1 MYLRNS
7 KWSMTRK
14 RRPIHWFRIILLI
27 VLIAISVYV
36 QKVVVPTF
44 PPPFVPTATA
54 TRAPASFVAD
64 AQLAFNDGKLLQAIE
79 AYNQAIH
86 ANPDDP
92 TVYVALARVQVFA
105 GQYTEAVVSA
115 KSAILLNADNSMA
128 HAALGWAY
136 AQQVDF
142 ENAERSIVRALELDP
157 NNGVAHAFYAELL
170 GNQYLNNIGPLD
182 AITLAGEESKV
193 AISLAPNTI
202 EAHRA
207 RGYIL
212 YITANYEDAIAE
224 YRSAININATIPDL
238 HIDLG
243 LAYRALN
250 LIDDAVQEYTLAN
263 TLNPTDSRPNL
274 YASRALAAVGSYGQA
289 TQYAEGAVTIDPTDP
304 YLRGNW
310 GVMLY
315 KNVDLPNAVIQ
326 LSLAVDGGTSEDGQ
340 AIQPLVLTPH
350 DARAVETYYFYALA
364 LSYTRHCDRVLPVA
378 QQIQAAV
385 PLDETAV
392 FNANA
397 AIEICQQS
405 ILTPSPV
412 PTVTTLPGTTIT
424 PSP

>member
-1 MYLRNS
+1 
-7 KWSMTRK
+7 MTRK

-27 VLIAISVYV
+27 VLIAIAVYV
-36 QKVVVPTF
+36 QRVVVPTV

-64 AQLAFNDGKLLQAIE
+64 AQQAFNDGKLLQAIDL
-79 AYNQAIH
+79 YNQAIH
-86 ANPDDP
+86 ASPDDP
-92 TVYVALARVQVFA
+92 TIYVALARVQVFA

-115 KSAILLNADNSMA
+115 QYAILLNPDNSMA

-136 AQQVDF
+136 AQQADY
-142 ENAERSIVRALELDP
+142 ENAEKSILRALELDP
-157 NNGVAHAFYAELL
+157 NNGMAHAFYAELL

-193 AISLAPNTI
+193 AINLAPNTI

-212 YITANYEDAIAE
+212 YITANYEEAVAE
-224 YRSAININATIPDL
+224 FRSAIDINANIPDL

-243 LAYRALN
+243 LTYRALA
-250 LIDDAVQEYTLAN
+250 LTDDAVQEYTLAN
-263 TLNPTDSRPNL
+263 TLNPTDTRPSL

-289 TQYAEGAVTIDPTDP
+289 TQYAEGAVSIDPTDP
-304 YLRGNW
+304 YLRGNL

-326 LSLAVDGGTSEDGQ
+326 LALAVDGGTSDDGFT
-340 AIQPLVLTPH
+340 IQPLVLTPQ
-350 DARAVETYYFYALA
+350 DARAIETYYFYALA
-364 LSYTRHCDRVLPVA
+364 LAYTRHCDRVLPVA
-378 QQIQAAV
+378 QQILAAV

-392 FNANA
+392 YNADA

-405 ILTPSPV
+405 MQTTSTIPLATATPGLTP
-412 PTVTTLPGTTIT
+412 T
-424 PSP
+424 P